1 MAEIDRGQLA
11 RDNRK
16 ISVQMEQ
23 LANRYMAQKGL
34 TVGQAHVLRYILLH
48 TGQGT
53 SLTDIPEEFGCSM
66 ATLSC
71 MVKRLREKGYVRAE
85 SCADDDRRKLLFAT
99 RKGEE
104 VHAYLDEAIGA
115 AQRQLYGCFSQ
126 DELSAL
132 DRLQQKMLRN
142 LSSLMEQTH
151 KEVSQS

>member
-16 ISVQMEQ
+16 ICVQMEQ
-23 LANRYMAQKGL
+23 LANRYMERKGL
-34 TVGQAHVLRYILLH
+34 TVAQAHVLRYILLH
-48 TGQGT
+48 GGQGI
-53 SLTDIPEEFGCSM
+53 SLTDIRQEFGCSM

-85 SCADDDRRKLLFAT
+85 ICANDGRRKLLFAT
-99 RKGEE
+99 QKGEA

-115 AQRQLYGCFSQ
+115 AQRRLYSCYSQ
-126 DELSAL
+126 EELAVL

-142 LSSLMEQTH
+142 LSSLTKHTH